1 MKDFKKELSGVA
13 DAAAKIMGEALKGQ
27 QHKIDKNKNNKID
40 SQDFAILRGQKKAPM
55 KKEEV
60 EQIDEV
66 SLKTA
71 TSAYVKRVG
80 KDLDKPMSDKTP
92 KEVQT
97 LQRIGKKHGVS
108 GVARAVKAAD
118 KEHDLNDPVHN
129 PRKSY
134 VKSVMST
141 IKKEEV
147 EQVDEA
153 SYSAKS
159 ARAGKD
165 IGKPGKAF
173 AMIAKKAGAKY
184 GSEEA
189 GKRVAGAVLKK
200 LRMKEDMEITDELA
214 DIILEYESKNGV
226 YKHKGTYGGE
236 KGAEYGETDWDK
248 EEKESKKM
256 KEKPMKPGAR
266 QNYIRSTRVN
276 EKPGMKKESFTGIL
290 NQYQEGGLKT
300 LFESL
305 QKEEKVLTE
314 EVKEETIEVPV
325 MDANE
330 INGVKVE
337 TIEERTLTEP
347 EAAKKEEIVMS
358 MKKKMSGFKE
368 RYGDKA
374 KSVMYATATKIAKK
388 GS

>member
-1 MKDFKKELSGVA
+1 MKDFKKDLAGVA

-40 SQDFAILRGQKKAPM
+40 AHDFAILRGEKKAPM
-55 KKEEV
+55 
-60 EQIDEV
+60 
-66 SLKTA
+66 
-71 TSAYVKRVG
+71 
-80 KDLDKPMSDKTP
+80 
-92 KEVQT
+92 
-97 LQRIGKKHGVS
+97 
-108 GVARAVKAAD
+108 
-118 KEHDLNDPVHN
+118 
-129 PRKSY
+129 
-134 VKSVMST
+134 
-141 IKKEEV
+141 KKEEV

-153 SYSAKS
+153 SYSAKA

-173 AMIAKKAGAKY
+173 AMIAKKAGEKY
-184 GSEEA
+184 GSEEK
-189 GKRVAGAVLKK
+189 GKAVAGAVLKK

-226 YKHKGTYGGE
+226 YKHEGKYA
-236 KGAEYGETDWDK
+236 KGAEYGSTEWDK
-248 EEKESKKM
+248 ENSPQRKKENLGPKKY
-256 KEKPMKPGAR
+256 GAR
-266 QNYIRSTRVN
+266 QNFVRSTRVN

-290 NQYQEGGLKT
+290 GQYQEGGLKH
-300 LFESL
+300 LFESFK
-305 QKEEKVLTE
+305 KEEQEVLSE

-330 INGVKVE
+330 VNGVKVE

-347 EAAKKEEIVMS
+347 ESAKKEEIVKS

-374 KSVMYATATKIAKK
+374 KSVMYATATKMAKK
-388 GS
+388 GA